1 MKRQNYRLKQNGSEG
16 FVRAKKRFGQHFLN
30 DDQIAETIVNSL
42 HADADYV
49 VEIGPG
55 KGVLTK
61 FLLKKFGERYHAIE
75 IDRDL
80 NAYLLEHFPALKGRL
95 HNEDFLHSDLAK
107 LFPAPANASSFDT
120 STSLS
125 VTAFAQDDAPAGH
138 GERSRT
144 MGTIALIGNFPYNI
158 STEIVF
164 RVLDHREQVKEVVGM
179 FQREVAKRVVA
190 KHGSK
195 DYGIISVLLPCWYD
209 REYLF
214 ELPPDAFTP
223 PPKVHSAV
231 VRLTR
236 NKATSIDCDEA
247 IFKKVVKAAFNQRRK
262 MLRNSLS
269 QLLAA
274 ETLQDKLFEK
284 RPERLSLE
292 DFIAIAKMAGVISSV
307 AKQ

>member
-1 MKRQNYRLKQNGSEG
+1 MRQNYRLKQNGNEG

-42 HADADYV
+42 HADTDYV

-95 HNEDFLHSDLAK
+95 HNEDFLHSDLSK
-107 LFPAPANASSFDT
+107 LFP
-120 STSLS
+120 
-125 VTAFAQDDAPAGH
+125 
-138 GERSRT
+138 
-144 MGTIALIGNFPYNI
+144 GTIAIIGNFPYNI

-195 DYGIISVLLPCWYD
+195 DYGIISVLLPHWFE

-214 ELPPDAFTP
+214 ELPPSAFTP

-231 VRLTR
+231 IRLMR
-236 NKATSIDCDEA
+236 NANTTMPCDEA
-247 IFKKVVKAAFNQRRK
+247 HFKKVVKTAFNQRRK

-269 QLLAA
+269 QLLDA
-274 ETLQDKLFEK
+274 EILKEKMFEK
-284 RPERLSLE
+284 RPEQLSLT
-292 DFIAIAKMAGVISSV
+292 DFIEIAKRI
-307 AKQ
+307 